1 MSLTNSSFF
10 DIVYFVDPNT
20 YLDRTVEVWKK
31 SPLRYG
37 LLTARDTAF
46 FLIDF
51 PGYDFGFDFTTM
63 SRRLTRTRS
72 RRG

>member
-1 MSLTNSSFF
+1 MIVHDVGKSLTIGPKPPDHELAMSLTNSSFF

-46 FLIDF
+46 FLCLED
-51 PGYDFGFDFTTM
+51 
-63 SRRLTRTRS
+63 
-72 RRG
+72 